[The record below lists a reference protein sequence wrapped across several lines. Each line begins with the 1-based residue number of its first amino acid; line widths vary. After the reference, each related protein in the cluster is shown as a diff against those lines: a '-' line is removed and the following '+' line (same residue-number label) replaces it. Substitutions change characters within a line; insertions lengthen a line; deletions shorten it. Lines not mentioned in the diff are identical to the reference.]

1 MKHTLCLIV
10 LLVATGVAVTAAPQ
24 SPARSGSAGPVPTV
38 RITSPLGRTGIPA
51 TIRIVAQ
58 IQWPVVD
65 KHPESLSVNFLVD
78 DKLVGM
84 VDSGPPYAV
93 SWTDDNPF
101 EPRRIVV
108 EAHDAYGMSA
118 RDEVILPAFDLTDRT
133 EVRSIVLETGV
144 YDKKG
149 RAVSTLQAGDF
160 VVRENGEIQTLDLV
174 KPESL
179 PTTTLL
185 LVDSSQ
191 SMAGRFA
198 EVRHA
203 ASRIAQALGAKDRVI
218 IAPFNH
224 HIGTVTGPTNDAA
237 TIEESIDAMRAMGGT
252 AILNALN
259 DGVRLLDG
267 VTGRRVMI
275 LITDGFDENSTV
287 DAATALNAVQS
298 GQVTVYSVALGGVT
312 GVSLVGERMLRQ
324 LTDVSGGRSFFPWR
338 DLDLM
343 SVANEVSADA
353 RNRYLITYT
362 PHNQQKDGK
371 WRSIAVEVPEGYH
384 ARARNGYQ
392 AALPPPI
399 RPTIEFTVRNTAHSY
414 VDIAAADLQVEE
426 DGVPQ
431 KIDTF
436 QEAVDPVSIALLLDA
451 SGSMTKSAEVVKQ
464 TARDFVATV
473 RPEDSLALLT
483 FADEPKFE
491 HVLGTNRTITFDAIG
506 KYITGGGTALYDAL
520 WDGLQTLKTVQGRR
534 AIVVLTDGRDEN
546 NPGTAPGSAHTV
558 EEVMELSKQ
567 VGAAIFPIGLGSRV
581 DKTLLERLAN
591 DSGGDAYFSN
601 EASELAEQFRGIV
614 ENLRQRYVLSYTST
628 NVEANGKWR
637 RVQIVPRDKTGLV
650 VSSAGGY
657 FAPDD

>member
-1 MKHTLCLIV
+1 MKYTSWLVV
-10 LLVATGVAVTAAPQ
+10 LLLTAGVAAAAAQQ
-24 SPARSGSAGPVPTV
+24 SPAKSGAGDAAPAV

-58 IQWPVVD
+58 IQWPAVNN
-65 KHPESLSVNFLVD
+65 HSQPLAVNFLVD
-78 DKLVGM
+78 GQVVGT

-101 EPRRIVV
+101 ESRRIVV
-108 EAHDAYGMSA
+108 EAKDASGTSA
-118 RDEVILPAFDLTDRT
+118 RDEVVLPAFDLTDRT
-133 EVRSIVLETGV
+133 EVRSIVVEAGV
-144 YDKKG
+144 YDQKG
-149 RAVSTLQAGDF
+149 RPVSTLQASDF
-160 VVRENGEIQTLDLV
+160 VVRENGESQTLDLV
-174 KPESL
+174 QRETL

-203 ASRIAQALGAKDRVI
+203 ATRVAQALGSQDSVI
-218 IAPFNH
+218 IAPFNR
-224 HIGTVTGPTNDAA
+224 HIGAVTGPTNDAA
-237 TIEESIDAMRAMGGT
+237 TIEESVDAMKASGGT
-252 AILNALN
+252 AILNALE

-275 LITDGFDENSTV
+275 LITDGFDENSTI
-287 DAATALNAVQS
+287 DPPTALKAVQAS
-298 GQVTVYSVALGGVT
+298 QATVYSVALGGVT

-324 LTDVSGGRSFFPWR
+324 LTDATGGRAFFPWR
-338 DLDLM
+338 DSDLVG
-343 SVANEVSADA
+343 VANEVSADA
-353 RNRYLITYT
+353 HNRYLITYT

-371 WRSIAVEVPEGYH
+371 WRSIALEVPVGYH
-384 ARARNGYQ
+384 ARARAGYQ

-414 VDIAAADLQVEE
+414 VDIAAADLELEE

-451 SGSMTKSAEVVKQ
+451 SGSMTKSADVVRQ

-473 RPEDSLALLT
+473 RSEDSLALLT
-483 FADEPKFE
+483 FADEPKFA
-491 HVLGTNRTITFDAIG
+491 HVLGTNRAITRDAID
-506 KYITGGGTALYDAL
+506 KYVTGGGTALYDAL
-520 WDGLQTLKTVQGRR
+520 WDGLQHLKTVQGRR

-546 NPGTAPGSAHTV
+546 NPGTAPGSAHTLD
-558 EEVMELSKQ
+558 EVMELGRQ
-567 VGAAIFPIGLGSRV
+567 VGAAIFPIGLGTRV
-581 DKTLLERLAN
+581 DKPVLERLAQ
-591 DSGGDAYFSN
+591 DSGGDVYLSN
-601 EASELAEQFRGIV
+601 EASELAEQFKGIV

-628 NVEANGKWR
+628 NAAANGKWR
-637 RVQIVPRDKTGLV
+637 RVQIRPRNNGLV
-650 VSSAGGY
+650 VSSVGGY
-657 FAPDD
+657 FAPDE

>member
-10 LLVATGVAVTAAPQ
+10 LLVAMGVAVMGAPQ
-24 SPARSGSAGPVPTV
+24 SPARSGSAQPLPTV
-38 RITSPLGRTGIPA
+38 RITSPLGRTGLPA

-58 IQWPVVD
+58 IQWPDID
-65 KHPESLSVNFLVD
+65 KHSQSLTVNFLVD
-78 DKLVGM
+78 DKSVGM

-108 EAHDAYGMSA
+108 EAHDASGTSA

-133 EVRSIVLETGV
+133 EVRSIVVEAGV
-144 YDKKG
+144 YDRRD

-160 VVRENGEIQTLDLV
+160 VLRENGEIQTLDLV
-174 KPESL
+174 KPETL

-203 ASRIAQALGAKDRVI
+203 ASRVAQALGGQDHVI
-218 IAPFNH
+218 IAPFNQ
-224 HIGTVTGPTNDAA
+224 HIGAVTGPTNDAA
-237 TIEESIDAMRAMGGT
+237 TIEESIDAMRATGGT

-267 VTGRRVMI
+267 VGGRRVII

-287 DAATALNAVQS
+287 DAATALNAAQS
-298 GQVTVYSVALGGVT
+298 NQVTVYSVALGGVT

-324 LTDVSGGRSFFPWR
+324 LTDASGGRAFFPWR
-338 DLDLM
+338 DSDLVA
-343 SVANEVSADA
+343 VANEVSVDA
-353 RNRYLITYT
+353 HTRYLITYT

-371 WRSIAVEVPEGYH
+371 WRSIAVEVPEGLH
-384 ARARNGYQ
+384 ARARAGYQ

-431 KIDTF
+431 RIDTF

-491 HVLGTNRTITFDAIG
+491 HVLGTNRTITVDAIG
-506 KYITGGGTALYDAL
+506 KYTTGGGTALYDAL

-546 NPGTAPGSAHTV
+546 NPGTAPGSAHTI
-558 EEVMELSKQ
+558 EEVMELGKQ

-581 DKTLLERLAN
+581 DKTLLEHLAN